1 MAEESGGWG
10 GYLDGFAPWLP
21 VAASL
26 SLSVASG
33 LGTSTRR
40 RLISGLSLTLPPS
53 FGSLR

>member
-1 MAEESGGWG
+1 MAEESGGG

-40 RLISGLSLTLPPS
+40 RLISGLSLTLPLS